1 MCVFIEFVQT
11 RTICKTKLLRT
22 ISDTIARRQLESK
35 TSMKLIS
42 REYENFIIKQIL
54 KKRLNRALFYYVLLE
69 MT

>member
-1 MCVFIEFVQT
+1 MCVFIEVVQT

>member
-1 MCVFIEFVQT
+1 MCVFIEVVQT

-42 REYENFIIKQIL
+42 REYENFIIKQI
-54 KKRLNRALFYYVLLE
+54 
-69 MT
+69 